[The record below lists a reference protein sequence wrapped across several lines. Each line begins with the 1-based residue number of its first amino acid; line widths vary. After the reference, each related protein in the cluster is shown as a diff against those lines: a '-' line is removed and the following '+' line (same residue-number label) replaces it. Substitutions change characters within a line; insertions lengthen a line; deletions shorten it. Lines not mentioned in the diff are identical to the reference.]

1 MLAVAI
7 VLLALTRAEIVERM
21 KAPVVTQAEGLVQ
34 VYAGCPEDMRREY
47 QLPIASFAAE
57 TVKAL
62 YRGLAKRPIKFRKP
76 GIVIHVGDVRTNLT
90 DVVARVATNGT
101 RVVSRI
107 FVKSPGYADIDRL
120 RIEVIKGFY
129 RSVESVELSDADAVL
144 AYRKS
149 DPSFRIMSERQ
160 RLEDWLAGRLGELD
174 DEEGLKLMR
183 KIIEPGK
190 ASRRDVLI
198 FASRLFLY
206 PPTYDLT
213 FVGRFKCLSFREALK
228 WQETDPCIRIMATLK
243 AKDMPVF
250 GGGRGDALTTAAY
263 AYENFLLELGKG
275 EKDVDELRALL
286 DDADTKLNVAFES
299 ARP

>member
-21 KAPVVTQAEGLVQ
+21 KAPVITQAEGLVQ

-47 QLPIASFAAE
+47 QMPIASFAAE

-62 YRGLAKRPIKFRKP
+62 YRGLARRPVRFRKP

-90 DVVARVATNGT
+90 DVVTRVATNAD

-107 FVKSPGYADIDRL
+107 FVKSPGYADVNRL
-120 RIEVIKGFY
+120 QIEVIKGFY
-129 RSVESVELSDADAVL
+129 RSVEGRELSDDEAVL
-144 AYRKS
+144 AFRKS
-149 DPSFRIMSERQ
+149 DPAFRIRSERQ
-160 RLEDWLAGRLGELD
+160 RLEDWLAGRLGDLD

-183 KIIEPGK
+183 KIIEPGR

-206 PPTYDLT
+206 PPTYDLA

-228 WQETDPCIRIMATLK
+228 WRETDPCVRIMATLK
-243 AKDMPVF
+243 AKDLPVF
-250 GGGRGDALTTAAY
+250 GGGRGDALTAAAY
-263 AYENFLLELGKG
+263 AYETFLLELGKG
-275 EKDVDELRALL
+275 EKDADELRALL
-286 DDADTKLNVAFES
+286 DDADTKLNVAYEK
-299 ARP
+299 AQ